1 MYEIV
6 GTTASVT
13 YCGILPRQYPSVA
26 NILPEVR
33 AFPVTKIGNHAFFL
47 CFSLKSVSIS
57 NSVTE
62 IEEWAFGGCKSLEL
76 VTIPDSVTKIGDRA
90 FAYCKSLESIT
101 IPDSVTKIGDRAFAY
116 CKSLESITIPDSV
129 TEIGNGVFKSCDNL
143 KEIILPQSWA
153 NKSLAD
159 FYDIGIDPF
168 MTTVFIGNN
177 NTKSDLYNVNVKEVI
192 T

>member
-1 MYEIV
+1 MLIEINELMYEIV

-101 IPDSVTKIGDRAFAY
+101 IPDSVT
-116 CKSLESITIPDSV
+116 
-129 TEIGNGVFKSCDNL
+129 EIGNGVFKSCDNL